1 MLFVH
6 LYATHPSK
14 KGERRMSQEETSGR
28 HVKMDTNNL
37 YREEVITDLKV
48 GNIRQFVPVKANGEI
63 DKKRKTLYFGQTQ
76 VITPHGPLPIQFPI
90 EAKNLQQAIE
100 KFPETMNAFIERM
113 VAEAKERQREEQ
125 SRIII
130 PR

>member
-1 MLFVH
+1 
-6 LYATHPSK
+6 
-14 KGERRMSQEETSGR
+14 MSQEEKPLNQI
-28 HVKMDTNNL
+28 KMDANNL

-90 EAKNLQQAIE
+90 DAKNLQQAIE
-100 KFPETMNAFIERM
+100 KFPETMSIFIERM
-113 VAEAKERQREEQ
+113 VAEARERQREEQ
-125 SRIII
+125 HRIIV